1 MALVGRIGHERRQR
15 TADTGVPCLFRR
27 ASLHAANLDS
37 GDDYGI
43 DVCAD
48 ELTVESEGISADDL
62 RAVASGLNH
71 FNTDAGIRR
80 AITSVALVQPI
91 GDYVSSCE
99 EDLTSFDAG

>member
-1 MALVGRIGHERRQR
+1 
-15 TADTGVPCLFRR
+15 
-27 ASLHAANLDS
+27 LDS

-91 GDYVSSCE
+91 GDYVSLVRRGLDELRRWIADKGSIK
-99 EDLTSFDAG
+99 LRKAAGISDGRHA